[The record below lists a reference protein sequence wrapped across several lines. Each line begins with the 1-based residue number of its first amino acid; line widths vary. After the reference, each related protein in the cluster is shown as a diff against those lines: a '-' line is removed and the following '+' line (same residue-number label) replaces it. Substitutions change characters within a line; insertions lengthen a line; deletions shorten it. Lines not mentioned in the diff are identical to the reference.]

1 MVKGMCMNDLL
12 SVLTSWSNDG
22 YEVMMQGVLDILGY
36 VTWFL
41 FLKIPLVVSRNWF
54 WLRFFRAS

>member
-22 YEVMMQGVLDILGY
+22 YEVMMRGVLDILGY

>member
-36 VTWFL
+36 VTWYL